1 MNPYGVTAIS
11 LLGGWF
17 LKTTTGKLQE
27 VFEVLFK
34 TNADSQSVHTLK

>member
-1 MNPYGVTAIS
+1 MNPYGVTAIN

-27 VFEVLFK
+27 VLLFK
-34 TNADSQSVHTLK
+34 ANADSQSVHTLK